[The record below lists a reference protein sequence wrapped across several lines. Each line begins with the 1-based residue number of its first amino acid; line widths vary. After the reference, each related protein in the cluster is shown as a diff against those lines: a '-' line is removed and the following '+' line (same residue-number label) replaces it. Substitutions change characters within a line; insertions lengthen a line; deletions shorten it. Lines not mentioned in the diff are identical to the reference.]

1 MPPALVSGAAWSGSP
16 GLPVISASYT
26 CSHGV
31 TPGVATVVVPMVP
44 KTSVGRY
51 GTLSLSDG
59 VRAPVNVR
67 GCRLV
72 DVAETDLPGGARGL
86 VLTIL
91 DARHRWKYG
100 SVSGAYNVIDR
111 HPDPDTVPEGPF
123 VVRGGVYVPGTERT
137 PEQLIR
143 TCFALLSQ
151 PVLFDR
157 VPRDVR
163 VPVDWKGENPARAAD
178 RVADACGCRLV
189 YQPLADRVLVTPPGG
204 FTRVDRRF
212 PVLSEQP
219 AFDTADRP
227 TAVEV
232 VGGDTL
238 VTDVVRL
245 RAVGWE
251 EDGRLRPIEDLSYRP
266 ADGWWNYSPDYE
278 GWWAH
283 VRRGNSTSVHVSRAL
298 AREFV
303 WKLFRVEAVPVDRVE
318 AGRKRRAARGFVA
331 PVWGRVVNRKA
342 ITLSDRQVLPERDAA
357 GQYKTKPAQLLYN
370 GVAWKKDR
378 AGRLRNFDFFS
389 DPAVPFAV
397 DPDAGLVTASR
408 PLYRVREKLS
418 NGQDRQREIDDTLY
432 GPPLTNGRIQ
442 FVLADVYLKCALR
455 VRNGATWQYHA
466 GRWAAR
472 LGADPG
478 GELVES
484 HARPELQEVYHVR
497 RQLADWRRVGLD
509 SNAGEVARLAR
520 AVLAA
525 AAARHQTADRL
536 TRTYA
541 GILPVQPDGGVHSV
555 TWSVGEGP
563 PVTRVGVNTETEPH
577 LPTFPERRKN
587 ERALDWLTNDWV
599 RKNADLG
606 PPLE

>member
-1 MPPALVSGAAWSGSP
+1 MPTLISGAAWSGAP

-31 TPGVATVVVPMVP
+31 TPGVATLVVPQVA
-44 KTSVGRY
+44 KTVIGRY
-51 GTLSLSDG
+51 GTLSFSDG

-100 SVSGAYNVIDR
+100 AVSGAFNVIDR

-123 VVRGGVYVPGTERT
+123 VVRGGIYVPGTERT

-151 PVLFDR
+151 AVAFSGI
-157 VPRDVR
+157 PRDVR
-163 VPVDWKGENPARAAD
+163 VPCDWKADNPARAAD
-178 RVADACGCRLV
+178 RVAEAVGCRLV
-189 YQPLADRVLVTPPGG
+189 YQPLADRVVVTPPGG

-219 AFDTADRP
+219 AYDTGDRP
-227 TAVEV
+227 TAIQV

-238 VTDVVRL
+238 VTDVVKL

-251 EDGRLRPIEDLSYRP
+251 EDGRLRPIEELSYRP
-266 ADGWWNYSPDYE
+266 EGGWWNFSPDYE

-283 VRRGNSTSVHVSRAL
+283 IRRGDSTSVHVSRAL

-303 WKLFRVEAVPVDRVE
+303 WKLFRVEAVPVDRLDQ
-318 AGRKRRAARGFVA
+318 GRKRRAAGGFKN
-331 PVWGRVVNRKA
+331 PVWGKVRNRKA
-342 ITLSDRQVLPERDAA
+342 ITLSDRQVFPGKDAA
-357 GQYKTKPAQLLYN
+357 GQYKTRPARAFYN

-378 AGRLRNFDFFS
+378 AGRLRNFQFPS

-397 DPDAGLVTASR
+397 DPDAGLVTFSR
-408 PLYRVREKLS
+408 PMYRIREKIAGGADS
-418 NGQDRQREIDDTLY
+418 ERELDDQLY

-442 FVLADVYLKCALR
+442 YTLADVFLKCAVR
-455 VRNGATWQYHA
+455 VRNGLTWQYHA
-466 GRWAAR
+466 GRWAAK

-478 GELVES
+478 GELVET

-497 RQLADWRRVGLD
+497 RGADGFRRVD
-509 SNAGEVARLAR
+509 QETNAAEVARLAR

-525 AAARHQTADRL
+525 AALKHQVADRL

-541 GILPVQPDGGVHSV
+541 GILPVQPDGGIHSV
-555 TWSVGEGP
+555 TWAVGDGP
-563 PVTRVGVNTETEPH
+563 PVTRVGVNTETETY
-577 LPTFPERRKN
+577 LPQFAERRTN